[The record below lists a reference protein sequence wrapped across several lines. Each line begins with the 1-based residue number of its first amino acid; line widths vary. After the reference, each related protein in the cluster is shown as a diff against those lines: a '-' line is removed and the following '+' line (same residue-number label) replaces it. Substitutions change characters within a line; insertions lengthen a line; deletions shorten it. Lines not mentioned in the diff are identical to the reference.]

1 MDNYQM
7 QNNYQQGGYQQGG
20 YQQGGYQQGGYQ
32 QPVIPEE
39 YQPISVWGYFGYS
52 VLFAIPIVGF
62 ICLLVF
68 ALGGTENINVRNFAR
83 YHFCCLL
90 VACIVIGIGACTA
103 RNFAAL
109 FYKLNPSYW

>member
-1 MDNYQM
+1 M

-52 VLFAIPIVGF
+52 LLFGVPCVGF
-62 ICLLVF
+62 IFLVVF
-68 ALGGTENINVRNFAR
+68 ALGGTKNINLKNWAR
-83 YHFCCLL
+83 SYFCLL
-90 VACIVIGIGACTA
+90 LIGLIISIIFTLLGGVGML
-103 RNFAAL
+103 AAMGD
-109 FYKLNPSYW
+109 F